1 MALSLDAEAQCAMC
15 RRIAES
21 NLNEGTTAVSRNLN
35 DAIIYLMTIPY
46 IVLGGLGY
54 LFYKNLKQKRI
65 EDKAIWIINWLYF
78 LRFDKIIYLHNLYNT
93 SLCSKS

>member
-1 MALSLDAEAQCAMC
+1 MRTKGFIAFLLILFFMALSLDAEAQCAMC

-65 EDKAIWIINWLYF
+65 EDKAILGN
-78 LRFDKIIYLHNLYNT
+78 
-93 SLCSKS
+93 